1 MRAGVSLEDTDKVRI
16 TTTIVVEGTSFLD
29 DSVVVRPF
37 GHDCHATFTITRTI
51 ASKNSQCL
59 CPVSTL
65 NAES

>member
-1 MRAGVSLEDTDKVRI
+1 MSLEDADEVRI
-16 TTTIVVEGTSFLD
+16 TTTIVAEGTSFLD
-29 DSVVVRPF
+29 DSVVVRSF

-51 ASKNSQCL
+51 ATKNSHCL